1 MYRLFNDLAILVQQQ
16 GEMIDNIEVNIR
28 TAKDYVE
35 KGEKNLVEAKK
46 NLDSA
51 RKVSTIHILFKEK
64 MLYSHYWNFGF
75 RRNLNSSFI
84 NSTLNNYII
93 ILKFLMVFNF

>member
-51 RKVSTIHILFKEK
+51 RKVSIILILFKEK
-64 MLYSHYWNFGF
+64 IML
-75 RRNLNSSFI
+75 
-84 NSTLNNYII
+84 
-93 ILKFLMVFNF
+93 FL

>member
-1 MYRLFNDLAILVQQQ
+1 MNQVYRLFNDLAILVQQQ

-51 RKVSTIHILFKEK
+51 RKVRIL
-64 MLYSHYWNFGF
+64 
-75 RRNLNSSFI
+75 
-84 NSTLNNYII
+84 
-93 ILKFLMVFNF
+93 V